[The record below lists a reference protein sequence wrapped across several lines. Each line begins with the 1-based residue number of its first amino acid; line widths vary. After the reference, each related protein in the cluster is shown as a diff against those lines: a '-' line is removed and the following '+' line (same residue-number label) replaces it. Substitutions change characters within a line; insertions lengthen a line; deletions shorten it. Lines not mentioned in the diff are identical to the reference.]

1 MVMNGYRMCLGGR
14 NMVEFAAS
22 SERLIIGALIG
33 FAVLL
38 FLIIKVKIQP
48 FIAIMAS
55 ALIIGL
61 AVGMPFT
68 MITDTLAEGV
78 GTTLQT
84 IAILI
89 GLGSMFG
96 AILQVSGGVEVIA
109 DTLLNKFGEE
119 KASWALGVTGLIVGM
134 PVFFESGLLILIPV
148 AFGIAR
154 KTQKSVFHYSIPL
167 LAGLAIGHAFVPPTP
182 GPVLVAEMLNVE
194 LSYVIILG
202 IIVGIPAMIIAGPIF
217 GKFAG
222 KKFDC
227 PVPSSYLENEREAQE
242 KKREDVKP
250 PSFILIVCIILLPLF
265 LIILN
270 TLSSII
276 PFLAPA
282 QPVLEFLGTP
292 VIALLLSTIC
302 GMYFLGIRGG
312 FSVKDITS
320 VMTNSLH
327 SCGNIILL
335 ISGGGML
342 RFILQNSG
350 IGEVFGNFV
359 GGLPLPLVLV
369 AFLVAAVVRISVG
382 SATVSMT
389 MAAGIMAS
397 MPAIAELSQIQLA
410 TITIAVAA
418 GATAFSHVNDSGFW
432 LSKSLFEV
440 DEKTNLK
447 TWTVME
453 TLVGLVGIAGATIVW
468 FIVA

>member
-1 MVMNGYRMCLGGR
+1 MENFV
-14 NMVEFAAS
+14 AS
-22 SERLIIGALIG
+22 PERLIIGALLG

-38 FLIIKVKIQP
+38 FMIIKLKVQP
-48 FIAIMAS
+48 FLSIMLS

-68 MITDTLAEGV
+68 MITDTLSEGV

-84 IAILI
+84 IAVLI

-109 DTLLNKFGEE
+109 QTLLDKFGEK
-119 KASWALGVTGLIVGM
+119 KAAWALGVTGLIVGM
-134 PVFFESGLLILIPV
+134 PVFFESGLLILIPI
-148 AFGIAR
+148 AFGIAK
-154 KTQKSVFHYSIPL
+154 KTNRSIFHYASPL
-167 LAGLAIGHAFVPPTP
+167 LAGLAIGHAFIPPTP

-202 IIVGIPAMIIAGPIF
+202 IIIGIPAMILAGPVF

-222 KKFDC
+222 DRYNF
-227 PVPSSYLENEREAQE
+227 PVPSSFEQNE
-242 KKREDVKP
+242 KKMVEGKL
-250 PSFILIVCIILLPLF
+250 PSFGTVVAIILLPLF

-270 TLSSII
+270 TLSSVI
-276 PFLAPA
+276 PFMKPLN
-282 QPVLEFLGTP
+282 PVLTFLGTP
-292 VIALLLSTIC
+292 VIALLLSTITAMVLL
-302 GMYFLGIRGG
+302 GMRHGYTREELTKI
-312 FSVKDITS
+312 
-320 VMTNSLH
+320 MTESL
-327 SCGNIILL
+327 SSAGNIILL
-335 ISGGGML
+335 IAGGGML

-350 IGEVFGNFV
+350 IGEAFGNFV

-369 AFLVAAVVRISVG
+369 AFLIAAVVRISVG

-397 MPAIAELSQIQLA
+397 MPAIADLSQIQLA

-453 TLVGLVGIAGATIVW
+453 TIIGIVGVIGATIIW
-468 FIVA
+468 FIVQ

>member
-1 MVMNGYRMCLGGR
+1 MEM
-14 NMVEFAAS
+14 FTAS
-22 SERLIIGALIG
+22 PERLIIGAALG
-33 FAVLL
+33 FTVLL
-38 FLIIKVKIQP
+38 FLIIKAKIQP
-48 FIAIMAS
+48 FIAIMSS

-61 AVGMPFT
+61 VVGMPFGV
-68 MITDTLAEGV
+68 ITDTLAEGV

-109 DTLLNKFGEE
+109 DTLLRVFGEK
-119 KASWALGVTGLIVGM
+119 KAPWALGITGLIVGM

-154 KTQKSVFHYSIPL
+154 KTKKSVFCYSIPL

-194 LSYVIILG
+194 LSYVIMLG
-202 IIVGIPAMIIAGPIF
+202 IIIGIPAMILAGPVF
-217 GKFAG
+217 GRFAG
-222 KKFDC
+222 SKFNC
-227 PVPSSYLENEREAQE
+227 PVPSSYLENEKEGQE
-242 KKREDVKP
+242 KNKGRTPDFWV
-250 PSFILIVCIILLPLF
+250 IVCIILLPLF

-270 TLSSII
+270 TLSSIL
-276 PFLAPA
+276 PFMKPV
-282 QPVLEFLGTP
+282 QPILEFLGTP

-302 GMYFLGIRGG
+302 AMLFLGLPAG
-312 FSVKDITS
+312 FSVKEITN

-350 IGEVFGNFV
+350 IGELFGNFV
-359 GGLPLPLVLV
+359 GALPLPMVLV

-389 MAAGIMAS
+389 MAAGIIAS
-397 MPAIAELSQIQLA
+397 MPMVADLSQLQLA
-410 TITIAVAA
+410 TLTIAIAS
-418 GATAFSHVNDSGFW
+418 GGTAFSHVNDSGFW

-440 DEKTNLK
+440 DEKTNFK
-447 TWTVME
+447 TWTAME
-453 TLVGLVGIAGATIVW
+453 TIVGMVGTVGATIVW
-468 FIVA
+468 FVVS

>member
-1 MVMNGYRMCLGGR
+1 MT
-14 NMVEFAAS
+14 EFVAS
-22 SERLIIGALIG
+22 PERLIIGALLG

-38 FLIIKVKIQP
+38 FLIIKLKIQP
-48 FIAIMAS
+48 FIAIMSS

-61 AVGMPFT
+61 VSGMPFS

-78 GTTLQT
+78 GNTLQT

-109 DTLLNKFGEE
+109 DTLLKVFGEK
-119 KASWALGVTGLIVGM
+119 KAPWALGITGLIVGM

-154 KTQKSVFHYSIPL
+154 KTNKSVFNYSIPL

-182 GPVLVAEMLNVE
+182 GPVLVAEMLGVE

-202 IIVGIPAMIIAGPIF
+202 IVIGIPAMILAGPV
-217 GKFAG
+217 FAG
-222 KKFDC
+222 FIGKKIHC
-227 PVPSSYLENEREAQE
+227 PVPSSYLENEKEAEQ
-242 KKREDVKP
+242 KNTGKNP
-250 PSFILIVCIILLPLF
+250 NFWLIVCIILLPLF

-270 TLSSII
+270 TLSSVI
-276 PFLAPA
+276 PFMKPA

-302 GMYFLGIRGG
+302 AMLFLGLPGG
-312 FSVKDITS
+312 FSVKEIT
-320 VMTNSLH
+320 
-327 SCGNIILL
+327 NIA
-335 ISGGGML
+335 GGGML

-350 IGEVFGNFV
+350 IGELFGNFV
-359 GGLPLPLVLV
+359 GSLPLPMVLV

-389 MAAGIMAS
+389 MAAGIIAS
-397 MPAIAELSQIQLA
+397 MPMVSGFSQLQLA
-410 TITIAVAA
+410 TITIAIAA
-418 GATAFSHVNDSGFW
+418 GGTAFSHVNDSGFW

-447 TWTVME
+447 TWTAME
-453 TLVGLVGIAGATIVW
+453 TIVGIVGVIGATIVW
-468 FIVA
+468 FVVS

>member
-1 MVMNGYRMCLGGR
+1 MEM
-14 NMVEFAAS
+14 FTAS
-22 SERLIIGALIG
+22 PERLIIGAALG

-38 FLIIKVKIQP
+38 FLIIKAKIQP
-48 FIAIMAS
+48 FIAIMSS

-61 AVGMPFT
+61 VVGMPFG

-109 DTLLNKFGEE
+109 DTLLRVFGEK
-119 KASWALGVTGLIVGM
+119 KAPWALGITGLIVGM

-154 KTQKSVFHYSIPL
+154 KTKKSVFCYSIPL

-194 LSYVIILG
+194 LSYVIMLG
-202 IIVGIPAMIIAGPIF
+202 IIIGIPAMILAGPVF
-217 GKFAG
+217 GRFAG
-222 KKFDC
+222 SRFNC
-227 PVPSSYLENEREAQE
+227 PVPSSYLENEKEGQE
-242 KKREDVKP
+242 KNKGRTPNFWV
-250 PSFILIVCIILLPLF
+250 IVCIILLPLF

-270 TLSSII
+270 TLSSIV
-276 PFLAPA
+276 PFMEPV
-282 QPVLEFLGTP
+282 QPILEFLGTP

-302 GMYFLGIRGG
+302 AMLFLGLPAG
-312 FSVKDITS
+312 FSVKEITN

-350 IGEVFGNFV
+350 IGELFGNFV
-359 GGLPLPLVLV
+359 GALPLPMVLV

-389 MAAGIMAS
+389 MAAGIIAS
-397 MPAIAELSQIQLA
+397 MPMVADLSQLQLA
-410 TITIAVAA
+410 TLTIAIAS
-418 GATAFSHVNDSGFW
+418 GGTAFSHVNDSGFW

-440 DEKTNLK
+440 DEKTNFK

-453 TLVGLVGIAGATIVW
+453 TIVGLVGIVGATIVW
-468 FIVA
+468 LVVS

>member
-1 MVMNGYRMCLGGR
+1 MMI
-14 NMVEFAAS
+14 AAI
-22 SERLIIGALIG
+22 IIGVGA
-33 FAVLL
+33 
-38 FLIIKVKIQP
+38 
-48 FIAIMAS
+48 
-55 ALIIGL
+55 
-61 AVGMPFT
+61 GMPLT
-68 MITDTLAEGV
+68 MISDTVEKGV
-78 GTTLQT
+78 GKTLQG
-84 IAILI
+84 IALLV

-96 AILQVSGGVEVIA
+96 GLLEVSGGAQRIA
-109 DTLLNKFGEE
+109 QTLIDKLGQK
-119 KASWALGVTGLIVGM
+119 KAGIALGITGLIVGM

-154 KTQKSVFHYSIPL
+154 KTKKSVFCYSIPL

-194 LSYVIILG
+194 LSYVIMLG
-202 IIVGIPAMIIAGPIF
+202 IIIGIPAMILAGPVF
-217 GKFAG
+217 GRYAG

-227 PVPSSYLENEREAQE
+227 PVPSSYLENEKEAQQ
-242 KKREDVKP
+242 KSTGKRP
-250 PSFILIVCIILLPLF
+250 NFCLIVCIILLPLF

-276 PFLAPA
+276 PFMKPV

-302 GMYFLGIRGG
+302 AMLFLGLPGG
-312 FSVKDITS
+312 FSIVEITN

-342 RFILQNSG
+342 RFILQNTG
-350 IGEVFGNFV
+350 IGELFGNFV
-359 GGLPLPLVLV
+359 GGLPLPMVLV
-369 AFLVAAVVRISVG
+369 AFLVAAVVRVSVG

-389 MAAGIMAS
+389 MAAGIIAS
-397 MPAIAELSQIQLA
+397 MPMVADLSQLQLA
-410 TITIAVAA
+410 TLTIAIAA
-418 GATAFSHVNDSGFW
+418 GGTAFSHVNDSGFW

-453 TLVGLVGIAGATIVW
+453 TIVGMVGIVGTTIVW
-468 FIVA
+468 FVVS

>member
-1 MVMNGYRMCLGGR
+1 MEM
-14 NMVEFAAS
+14 FTAS
-22 SERLIIGALIG
+22 PERLIIGAALG

-38 FLIIKVKIQP
+38 FLIIKAKIQP
-48 FIAIMAS
+48 FIAIMSS

-61 AVGMPFT
+61 VVGMPFG

-109 DTLLNKFGEE
+109 DTLLRVFGEK
-119 KASWALGVTGLIVGM
+119 KAPWALGITGLIVGM

-154 KTQKSVFHYSIPL
+154 KTKKSVFCYSIPL

-194 LSYVIILG
+194 LSYVIMLG
-202 IIVGIPAMIIAGPIF
+202 IIIGIPAMILAGPVF
-217 GKFAG
+217 GRFAG
-222 KKFDC
+222 SRFNC
-227 PVPSSYLENEREAQE
+227 PVPSSYLENEKEGQE
-242 KKREDVKP
+242 KNEGRTPD
-250 PSFILIVCIILLPLF
+250 FWLIVCIILLPLF

-270 TLSSII
+270 TLSSIL
-276 PFLAPA
+276 PFMKPV
-282 QPVLEFLGTP
+282 QPILEFLGTP

-302 GMYFLGIRGG
+302 AMLFLGLPAG
-312 FSVKDITS
+312 FSVKEITNI
-320 VMTNSLH
+320 MTNSLH

-350 IGEVFGNFV
+350 IGELFGNFV
-359 GGLPLPLVLV
+359 GALPLPMVLV

-389 MAAGIMAS
+389 MAAGIIAS
-397 MPAIAELSQIQLA
+397 MPMVADLSQLQLA
-410 TITIAVAA
+410 TLTIAIAS
-418 GATAFSHVNDSGFW
+418 GGTAFSHVNDSGFW

-440 DEKTNLK
+440 DEKTNFK
-447 TWTVME
+447 TWTAME
-453 TLVGLVGIAGATIVW
+453 TIVGLVGIVGATIVW
-468 FIVA
+468 FVVS

>member
-1 MVMNGYRMCLGGR
+1 MEM
-14 NMVEFAAS
+14 FTAS
-22 SERLIIGALIG
+22 PERLIIGAALG

-38 FLIIKVKIQP
+38 FLIIKAKIQP
-48 FIAIMAS
+48 FIAIMSS

-61 AVGMPFT
+61 VVGMPFG

-84 IAILI
+84 ISILI

-109 DTLLNKFGEE
+109 DTLLRVFGEK
-119 KASWALGVTGLIVGM
+119 KAPWALGITGLIVGM

-154 KTQKSVFHYSIPL
+154 KTKKSVFCYSIPL

-194 LSYVIILG
+194 LSYVIMLG
-202 IIVGIPAMIIAGPIF
+202 IIIGIPAMILAGPVF
-217 GKFAG
+217 GRFAG
-222 KKFDC
+222 SRFNC
-227 PVPSSYLENEREAQE
+227 PVPSSYLENEKEGQE
-242 KKREDVKP
+242 KNKGRTPDFWV
-250 PSFILIVCIILLPLF
+250 IVCIILLPLF

-270 TLSSII
+270 TLSSIV
-276 PFLAPA
+276 PFMKPV
-282 QPVLEFLGTP
+282 QPILEFLGTP

-302 GMYFLGIRGG
+302 AMLFLGLPAG
-312 FSVKDITS
+312 FSVKEITN

-350 IGEVFGNFV
+350 IGELFGNFV
-359 GGLPLPLVLV
+359 GALPLPMVLV

-389 MAAGIMAS
+389 MAAGIIAS
-397 MPAIAELSQIQLA
+397 MPMVADLSQIQLA
-410 TITIAVAA
+410 TITIAIAS
-418 GATAFSHVNDSGFW
+418 GGTAFSHVNDSGFW

-440 DEKTNLK
+440 DEKTNFK
-447 TWTVME
+447 TWTAME
-453 TLVGLVGIAGATIVW
+453 TIVGLVGIVGATIVW
-468 FIVA
+468 FVVS

>member
-1 MVMNGYRMCLGGR
+1 MSALHLDLGGYD
-14 NMVEFAAS
+14 MEMFTAS
-22 SERLIIGALIG
+22 PERLIIGAALG
-33 FAVLL
+33 FTVLL
-38 FLIIKVKIQP
+38 FLIIKAKIQP
-48 FIAIMAS
+48 FIAIMSS

-61 AVGMPFT
+61 VVGMPFG

-109 DTLLNKFGEE
+109 DTLLRVFGEK
-119 KASWALGVTGLIVGM
+119 KAPWALGITGLIVGM

-154 KTQKSVFHYSIPL
+154 KTKKSVFCYSIPL

-194 LSYVIILG
+194 LSYVIMLG
-202 IIVGIPAMIIAGPIF
+202 IIIGIPAMILAGPVF
-217 GKFAG
+217 GRFAG
-222 KKFDC
+222 SRFNC
-227 PVPSSYLENEREAQE
+227 PVPSSYLENEKEGQE
-242 KKREDVKP
+242 KNKGRTPNFWV
-250 PSFILIVCIILLPLF
+250 IVCIILLPLF

-270 TLSSII
+270 TLSSIV
-276 PFLAPA
+276 PFMKPV
-282 QPVLEFLGTP
+282 QPILEFLGTP

-302 GMYFLGIRGG
+302 AMLFLGLPAG
-312 FSVKDITS
+312 FSVKEITNI
-320 VMTNSLH
+320 MTNSLH

-350 IGEVFGNFV
+350 IGELFGNFV
-359 GGLPLPLVLV
+359 GALPLPMVLV

-389 MAAGIMAS
+389 MAAGIIAS
-397 MPAIAELSQIQLA
+397 MPMVADLTQLQLA
-410 TITIAVAA
+410 TLTIAIAS
-418 GATAFSHVNDSGFW
+418 GGTAFSHVNDSGFW

-440 DEKTNLK
+440 DEKTNFK

-453 TLVGLVGIAGATIVW
+453 TLVGLVGIVGATIVW
-468 FIVA
+468 FVVS

>member
-1 MVMNGYRMCLGGR
+1 MEM
-14 NMVEFAAS
+14 FTAS
-22 SERLIIGALIG
+22 PERLIIGAALG

-38 FLIIKVKIQP
+38 FLIIKAKIQP
-48 FIAIMAS
+48 FIAIMSS

-61 AVGMPFT
+61 VVGMPFG

-109 DTLLNKFGEE
+109 DTLLRVFGEK
-119 KASWALGVTGLIVGM
+119 KAPWALGITGLIVGM

-154 KTQKSVFHYSIPL
+154 KTKKSVFCYSIPL

-194 LSYVIILG
+194 LSYVIMLG
-202 IIVGIPAMIIAGPIF
+202 IIIGIPAMILAGPVF

-222 KKFDC
+222 SRFNC
-227 PVPSSYLENEREAQE
+227 PVPSSYLENEKEGQE
-242 KKREDVKP
+242 KNKGRTPNFWV
-250 PSFILIVCIILLPLF
+250 IVCIILLPLF

-270 TLSSII
+270 TLSSIV
-276 PFLAPA
+276 PFMEPV
-282 QPVLEFLGTP
+282 QPILEFLGTP

-302 GMYFLGIRGG
+302 AMLFLGLPAG
-312 FSVKDITS
+312 FSVKEITNI
-320 VMTNSLH
+320 MTNSLH

-342 RFILQNSG
+342 RFMLQNSG
-350 IGEVFGNFV
+350 IGELFGNFV
-359 GGLPLPLVLV
+359 GALPLPMVLV

-389 MAAGIMAS
+389 MAAGIIAS
-397 MPAIAELSQIQLA
+397 MPMVADLTQLQLA
-410 TITIAVAA
+410 TLTIAIAS
-418 GATAFSHVNDSGFW
+418 GGTAFSHVNDSGFW

-468 FIVA
+468 LVVS

>member
-1 MVMNGYRMCLGGR
+1 MENFV
-14 NMVEFAAS
+14 AS
-22 SERLIIGALIG
+22 PERLIIGALLG

-38 FLIIKVKIQP
+38 FMIIKLKVQP
-48 FIAIMAS
+48 FLSIMLS

-68 MITDTLAEGV
+68 MITDTLSEGV

-84 IAILI
+84 IAVLI

-109 DTLLNKFGEE
+109 QTLLDKFGEK
-119 KASWALGVTGLIVGM
+119 KAAWALGVTGLIVGM
-134 PVFFESGLLILIPV
+134 PVFFESGLLILIPI
-148 AFGIAR
+148 AFGIAK
-154 KTQKSVFHYSIPL
+154 KTNRSIFHYAIPL
-167 LAGLAIGHAFVPPTP
+167 LAGLAIGHAFIPPTP

-202 IIVGIPAMIIAGPIF
+202 IIIGIPAMILAGPVF

-222 KKFDC
+222 DRYNF
-227 PVPSSYLENEREAQE
+227 PVPSSFEQNE
-242 KKREDVKP
+242 KKMVEGKL
-250 PSFILIVCIILLPLF
+250 PSFGTVVAIILLPLF

-270 TLSSII
+270 TLSSVI
-276 PFLAPA
+276 PFMKPLN
-282 QPVLEFLGTP
+282 PVLTFLGTP
-292 VIALLLSTIC
+292 VIALLLSTITAMVLL
-302 GMYFLGIRGG
+302 GMRHGYTREELTKI
-312 FSVKDITS
+312 
-320 VMTNSLH
+320 MTESL
-327 SCGNIILL
+327 SSAGNIILL
-335 ISGGGML
+335 IAGGGML

-350 IGEVFGNFV
+350 IGEAFGNFV

-369 AFLVAAVVRISVG
+369 AFLIAAVVRISVG

-397 MPAIAELSQIQLA
+397 MPAIADLSQIQLA

-418 GATAFSHVNDSGFW
+418 GATALSHVNDSGFW

-453 TLVGLVGIAGATIVW
+453 TIIGIVGVIGATIIW
-468 FIVA
+468 FIVQ

>member
-1 MVMNGYRMCLGGR
+1 
-14 NMVEFAAS
+14 
-22 SERLIIGALIG
+22 
-33 FAVLL
+33 
-38 FLIIKVKIQP
+38 
-48 FIAIMAS
+48 
-55 ALIIGL
+55 
-61 AVGMPFT
+61 

-78 GTTLQT
+78 GNTLQT

-109 DTLLNKFGEE
+109 DTLLKVFGEK
-119 KASWALGVTGLIVGM
+119 KAPWALGITGLIVGM

-154 KTQKSVFHYSIPL
+154 KTNKSVFNYSIPL

-182 GPVLVAEMLNVE
+182 GPVLVAEMLGVE

-202 IIVGIPAMIIAGPIF
+202 IVIGIPAMILAGPV
-217 GKFAG
+217 FAG
-222 KKFDC
+222 FIGKKSIARYRL
-227 PVPSSYLENEREAQE
+227 PIWKM
-242 KKREDVKP
+242 KKKQSRKIPAKP
-250 PSFILIVCIILLPLF
+250 EFLADRMYHPASAV

-270 TLSSII
+270 TLSSVI
-276 PFLAPA
+276 PFMKPA

-302 GMYFLGIRGG
+302 AMLFLGLPGG
-312 FSVKDITS
+312 FSVKEITNI
-320 VMTNSLH
+320 MTNSLH

-335 ISGGGML
+335 IAGGGML

-350 IGEVFGNFV
+350 IGELFGNFV
-359 GGLPLPLVLV
+359 GSLPLPMVLV

-389 MAAGIMAS
+389 MAAGIIAS
-397 MPAIAELSQIQLA
+397 MPMVSGFSQLQLA
-410 TITIAVAA
+410 TITIAIAA
-418 GATAFSHVNDSGFW
+418 GGTAFSHVNDSGFW

-447 TWTVME
+447 TWTAME
-453 TLVGLVGIAGATIVW
+453 TIVGIVGVIGATIVW
-468 FIVA
+468 FVVS

>member
-1 MVMNGYRMCLGGR
+1 MEM
-14 NMVEFAAS
+14 FTAS
-22 SERLIIGALIG
+22 PERLIIGAALG

-38 FLIIKVKIQP
+38 FLIIKAKIQP
-48 FIAIMAS
+48 FIAIMSS

-61 AVGMPFT
+61 VVGMPFG

-109 DTLLNKFGEE
+109 DTLLRVFGEK
-119 KASWALGVTGLIVGM
+119 KAPWALGITGLIVGM

-154 KTQKSVFHYSIPL
+154 KTKKSVFCYSIPL

-194 LSYVIILG
+194 LSYVIMLG
-202 IIVGIPAMIIAGPIF
+202 IIIGIPAMILAGPVF

-222 KKFDC
+222 SKFNC
-227 PVPSSYLENEREAQE
+227 PVPSSYLENEKEGQE
-242 KKREDVKP
+242 KNKGRTPNFWV
-250 PSFILIVCIILLPLF
+250 IVCIILLPLF

-270 TLSSII
+270 TLSSIV
-276 PFLAPA
+276 PFMKPV
-282 QPVLEFLGTP
+282 QPILEFLGTP

-302 GMYFLGIRGG
+302 AMLFLGLPAG
-312 FSVKDITS
+312 FSVKEITT

-342 RFILQNSG
+342 RFMLQNSG
-350 IGEVFGNFV
+350 IGELFGNFV
-359 GGLPLPLVLV
+359 GGLPLPMVLV

-389 MAAGIMAS
+389 MAAGIIAS
-397 MPAIAELSQIQLA
+397 MPMIADLSQIQLA
-410 TITIAVAA
+410 TLTIAIAS
-418 GATAFSHVNDSGFW
+418 GGTAFSHVNDSGFW

-468 FIVA
+468 LVVS

>member
-1 MVMNGYRMCLGGR
+1 MEM
-14 NMVEFAAS
+14 FTAS
-22 SERLIIGALIG
+22 PERLIIGAALG

-38 FLIIKVKIQP
+38 FLIIKAKIQP
-48 FIAIMAS
+48 FIAIMSS

-61 AVGMPFT
+61 VVGMPFG

-84 IAILI
+84 ISILI

-109 DTLLNKFGEE
+109 DTLLRVFGEK
-119 KASWALGVTGLIVGM
+119 KAPWALGITGLIVGM

-154 KTQKSVFHYSIPL
+154 KTKKSVFCYSIPL

-194 LSYVIILG
+194 LSYVIMLG
-202 IIVGIPAMIIAGPIF
+202 IIIGIPAMILAGPVF
-217 GKFAG
+217 GRFAG
-222 KKFDC
+222 SRFNC
-227 PVPSSYLENEREAQE
+227 PVPSSYLENEKEGQE
-242 KKREDVKP
+242 KNKGRTP
-250 PSFILIVCIILLPLF
+250 NFWLIVCIILLPLF

-270 TLSSII
+270 TLSSIL
-276 PFLAPA
+276 PFMKPV
-282 QPVLEFLGTP
+282 QPILEFFGTP

-302 GMYFLGIRGG
+302 AMLFLGLPAG
-312 FSVKDITS
+312 FSVKEITN

-350 IGEVFGNFV
+350 IGELFGNFV
-359 GGLPLPLVLV
+359 GALPLPMVLV

-389 MAAGIMAS
+389 MAAGIIAS
-397 MPAIAELSQIQLA
+397 MPMVADLSQIQLA
-410 TITIAVAA
+410 TITIAIAS
-418 GATAFSHVNDSGFW
+418 GGTAFSHVNDSGFW

-440 DEKTNLK
+440 DEKTNFK
-447 TWTVME
+447 TWTAME
-453 TLVGLVGIAGATIVW
+453 TIVGMVGIVGATIVW
-468 FIVA
+468 FVVS

>member
-1 MVMNGYRMCLGGR
+1 
-14 NMVEFAAS
+14 MVEFIAS
-22 SERLIIGALIG
+22 PERLIFGALLG

-48 FIAIMAS
+48 FIAIMSA
-55 ALIIGL
+55 ALIIGI
-61 AVGMPFT
+61 ATGMPFD
-68 MITDTLAEGV
+68 MIVQTITKGV
-78 GTTLQT
+78 GTTLET

-89 GLGSMFG
+89 ALGSMFG

-109 DTLLNKFGEE
+109 ATLLDKFGEE
-119 KASWALGVTGLIVGM
+119 KASWALGITGLIVGM

-154 KTQKSVFHYSIPL
+154 RTKKSIFYYSIPL

-182 GPVLVAEMLNVE
+182 GPVLVAEMLGVE

-202 IIVGIPAMIIAGPIF
+202 IIIGIPAMVVAGPVFGKIAG
-217 GKFAG
+217 KN
-222 KKFDC
+222 FDC
-227 PVPSSYLENEREAQE
+227 PVPSSFLENEKKATE
-242 KKREDVKP
+242 KQIENRKA
-250 PSFILIVCIILLPLF
+250 PSFMLIVCIILLPLF

-270 TLSSII
+270 TISSII
-276 PFLAPA
+276 PFMASI

-292 VIALLLSTIC
+292 VIALLLSTVC

-312 FSVKDITS
+312 FSVKEITS
-320 VMTNSLH
+320 IMTDSLH

-350 IGEVFGNFV
+350 IGVVFGKFV
-359 GGLPLPLVLV
+359 GSLPLPLVLV
-369 AFLVAAVVRISVG
+369 AFLVAAAVRISVG

-397 MPAIAELSQIQLA
+397 MPVIEGLSQLQLA
-410 TITIAVAA
+410 TITIAVAS

-432 LSKSLFEV
+432 LSKSLFEI

-447 TWTVME
+447 TWTTME
-453 TLVGLVGIAGATIVW
+453 TLVGLVGIIGATIVW

>member
-1 MVMNGYRMCLGGR
+1 MSALHLDLGGYD
-14 NMVEFAAS
+14 MEMFTAS
-22 SERLIIGALIG
+22 PERLIIGAALG

-38 FLIIKVKIQP
+38 FLIIKAKIQP
-48 FIAIMAS
+48 FIAIMSS

-61 AVGMPFT
+61 VVGMPFG

-109 DTLLNKFGEE
+109 DTLLRVFGEK
-119 KASWALGVTGLIVGM
+119 KAPWALGITGLIVGM

-154 KTQKSVFHYSIPL
+154 KTKKSVFCYSIPL

-194 LSYVIILG
+194 LSYVIMLG
-202 IIVGIPAMIIAGPIF
+202 IIIGIPAMILAGPVF

-222 KKFDC
+222 SRFNC
-227 PVPSSYLENEREAQE
+227 PVPSSYLENEKEGQE
-242 KKREDVKP
+242 KNKGRTPNFWV
-250 PSFILIVCIILLPLF
+250 IVCIILLPLF

-270 TLSSII
+270 TLSSIVLFME
-276 PFLAPA
+276 PV
-282 QPVLEFLGTP
+282 QPILEFLGTP

-302 GMYFLGIRGG
+302 AMLFLGLPAG
-312 FSVKDITS
+312 FSVKEITNI
-320 VMTNSLH
+320 MTNSLH

-350 IGEVFGNFV
+350 IGELFGNFV
-359 GGLPLPLVLV
+359 GALPLPMVLV

-389 MAAGIMAS
+389 MAAGIIAS
-397 MPAIAELSQIQLA
+397 MPMVADLTQLQLA
-410 TITIAVAA
+410 TLTIAIAS
-418 GATAFSHVNDSGFW
+418 GGTAFSHVNDSGFW

-440 DEKTNLK
+440 DEKTNFK

-453 TLVGLVGIAGATIVW
+453 TLVGLVGIVGATIVW
-468 FIVA
+468 FVVS

>member
-1 MVMNGYRMCLGGR
+1 MEM
-14 NMVEFAAS
+14 FTAS
-22 SERLIIGALIG
+22 PERLIIGAALG

-38 FLIIKVKIQP
+38 FLIIKARIQP
-48 FIAIMAS
+48 FIAIMSS

-61 AVGMPFT
+61 VVGMPFG

-109 DTLLNKFGEE
+109 DTLLRVFGEK
-119 KASWALGVTGLIVGM
+119 KAPWALGITGLIVGM

-154 KTQKSVFHYSIPL
+154 KTKKSVFCYSIPL

-194 LSYVIILG
+194 LSYVIMLG
-202 IIVGIPAMIIAGPIF
+202 IIIGIPAMILAGPVF

-222 KKFDC
+222 SRFNC
-227 PVPSSYLENEREAQE
+227 PVPSSYLENEKEGQE
-242 KKREDVKP
+242 KNKGRTPNFWV
-250 PSFILIVCIILLPLF
+250 IVCIILLPLF

-270 TLSSII
+270 TLSSIVLFME
-276 PFLAPA
+276 PV
-282 QPVLEFLGTP
+282 QPILEFLGTP

-302 GMYFLGIRGG
+302 AMLFLGLPAG
-312 FSVKDITS
+312 FSVKEITNI
-320 VMTNSLH
+320 MTNSLH

-350 IGEVFGNFV
+350 IGELFGNFV
-359 GGLPLPLVLV
+359 GALPLPMVLV

-389 MAAGIMAS
+389 MAAGIIAS
-397 MPAIAELSQIQLA
+397 MPMVADLTQLQLA
-410 TITIAVAA
+410 TLTIAIAS
-418 GATAFSHVNDSGFW
+418 GGTAFSHVNDSGFW

-440 DEKTNLK
+440 DEKTNFK

-453 TLVGLVGIAGATIVW
+453 TLVGLVGIVGATIVW
-468 FIVA
+468 FVVL

>member
-1 MVMNGYRMCLGGR
+1 MEM
-14 NMVEFAAS
+14 FTAS
-22 SERLIIGALIG
+22 PERLIIGATLG

-38 FLIIKVKIQP
+38 FLIIKAKIQP
-48 FIAIMAS
+48 FIAIMSS

-61 AVGMPFT
+61 VVGMPFG

-109 DTLLNKFGEE
+109 DTLLRVFGEK
-119 KASWALGVTGLIVGM
+119 KAPWALGITGLIVGM

-154 KTQKSVFHYSIPL
+154 KTKKSVFCYSIPL

-194 LSYVIILG
+194 LSYVIMLG
-202 IIVGIPAMIIAGPIF
+202 IIIGIPAMILAGPVF
-217 GKFAG
+217 GRFAG
-222 KKFDC
+222 SRFNC
-227 PVPSSYLENEREAQE
+227 PVPSSYLENEKEGQE
-242 KKREDVKP
+242 KNKGRTPNFWV
-250 PSFILIVCIILLPLF
+250 IVCIILLPLF

-270 TLSSII
+270 TLSSIV
-276 PFLAPA
+276 PFMKPV
-282 QPVLEFLGTP
+282 QPILEFLGTP

-302 GMYFLGIRGG
+302 AMLFLGLPAG
-312 FSVKDITS
+312 FSVKEITNI
-320 VMTNSLH
+320 MTNSLH

-350 IGEVFGNFV
+350 IGELFGNFV
-359 GGLPLPLVLV
+359 GALPLPMVLV

-389 MAAGIMAS
+389 MAAGIIAS
-397 MPAIAELSQIQLA
+397 MPMVADLTQLQLA
-410 TITIAVAA
+410 TLTIAIAS
-418 GATAFSHVNDSGFW
+418 GGTAFSHVNDSGFW

-440 DEKTNLK
+440 DEKTNFK

-453 TLVGLVGIAGATIVW
+453 TLVGLVGIVRSTIVW
-468 FIVA
+468 FVVS